1 MTRPTDWQ
9 LDPDIAERIT
19 ATWQDAGRGQVSPI
33 TRFAPSPTGGLH
45 LGHLEHM
52 RWLWATAGLLDLD
65 VIIRMED
72 HDRTRCTPALE
83 DQILDDIAWLGFVPE
98 PRSLDSLRGAPPSA
112 YRQSD
117 HPERYQAAFE
127 RLEAMDLLYGCSC
140 TRGDLPPPDADG
152 ERHYPATCR
161 GKPIDRERRTAV
173 RVMLPDEPVEFTD
186 LLLGTIAQ
194 HPARDHG
201 DPVIRDALGQ
211 WTYQF
216 CVVVDD
222 MHDDIGV
229 IIRGEDLL
237 SSTGRQWL
245 LAKLLGRE
253 APTVALHHPLV
264 LGDDGRKLSKRNGS
278 TAIGAPRSRLNDE
291 GSRMKD

>member
-1 MTRPTDWQ
+1 MTGPTDWH
-9 LDPDIAERIT
+9 LDPGIAARIT
-19 ATWQDAGRGQVSPI
+19 AAWQATGKGEVSPI

-52 RWLWATAGLLDLD
+52 RWLWATADLLGLS
-65 VIIRMED
+65 VIVRMED

-83 DQILDDIAWLGFVPE
+83 HQILDDLTWLRFVPE
-98 PRSLDSLRGAPPSA
+98 PHSLDSLRGAPPSA

-117 HPERYQAAFE
+117 HSERYQAAFDALHA
-127 RLEAMDLLYGCSC
+127 RGVLYGCTC

-152 ERHYPATCR
+152 ERHYPGTCR
-161 GKPIDRERRTAV
+161 GQPIEREGRTVV
-173 RVMLPDEPVEFTD
+173 RVMLPDEPVQFND
-186 LLLGTIAQ
+186 LLLGTITQ
-194 HPARDHG
+194 QPARDHG
-201 DPVIRDALGQ
+201 DPVIRDAMGQ

-222 MHDDIGV
+222 MHDDVGV

-245 LAKLLGRE
+245 LGKSLGRV
-253 APTVALHHPLV
+253 APAVTLHHPLV
-264 LGDDGRKLSKRNGS
+264 LGDDSRKLSKREGS
-278 TAIGAPRSRLNDE
+278 ALIAAQRSRLNDE
-291 GSRMKD
+291 R